1 MMQCLSLKIR
11 LLRFLEPPI
20 SKCVSFNAA
29 FSLNINQLLSFV
41 MYVFSLSNE
50 PHSRLDINVLGNI
63 ATFLNTRMEHSNS
76 LETNSAIM
84 ACSTVY
90 YQHIVAC
97 YFIT

>member
-1 MMQCLSLKIR
+1 MQCLSLKIR

-29 FSLNINQLLSFV
+29 FSLNINQLLSVV
-41 MYVFSLSNE
+41 MYVVSLSNE

>member
-29 FSLNINQLLSFV
+29 FSLNINQLLSVV
-41 MYVFSLSNE
+41 MYVVSLSSE

-63 ATFLNTRMEHSNS
+63 ATFLNTRMEHSNG

-84 ACSTVY
+84 TC
-90 YQHIVAC
+90 
-97 YFIT
+97 